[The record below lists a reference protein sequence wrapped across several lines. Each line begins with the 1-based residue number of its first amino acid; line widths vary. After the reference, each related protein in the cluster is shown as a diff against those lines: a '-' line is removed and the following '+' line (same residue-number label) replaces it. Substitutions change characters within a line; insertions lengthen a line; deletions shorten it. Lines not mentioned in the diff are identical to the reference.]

1 MFQKTGCSLITFL
14 ITRKSANINEMAEPV
29 VEFRSVRKTLVS
41 RTDGA
46 EVSTEVFKNLNL
58 RVAAGERLGVI
69 GPSGAGK
76 TTLLKLIN
84 RLEDIDE
91 GNVTVAGRDV
101 FDWDVRELRRR
112 AALVLQK
119 PYVFE
124 GTVRYN
130 VAFTYVANNL
140 KPPPDEVVI
149 ELLSDAGLPGVDIN
163 RPASSL
169 SVGQQQRVCL
179 ARSFA
184 AAPKVLMLDETT
196 GSLDPSAAAAVLNRI
211 YERCRVDGLTLIHVT
226 HEVPKLRDLDRVV
239 VIADGGVLE
248 DGRPKR
254 VIEGPISKTTKDFL
268 AGFS

>member
-1 MFQKTGCSLITFL
+1 MTC
-14 ITRKSANINEMAEPV
+14 KSVKINEMPESM
-29 VEFRSVRKTLVS
+29 VEFRSVRKTLIS

-46 EVSTEVFKNLNL
+46 EVSTEVFKDLNL
-58 RVAAGERLGVI
+58 CVAAGERLGVI

-84 RLEDIDE
+84 RLEDVDE
-91 GNVTVAGRDV
+91 GNVTVAGRSV
-101 FDWDVRELRRR
+101 FEWDVRELRRR
-112 AALVLQK
+112 ASLVLQK
-119 PYVFE
+119 PYVFD

-130 VAFTYVANNL
+130 VAFTYVADNL
-140 KPPPDEVVI
+140 ETPPDEVI
-149 ELLSDAGLPGVDIN
+149 SGLLSDAGLPEVDIN

-211 YERCRVDGLTLIHVT
+211 YERCRTDGLTLIHVT

-239 VIADGGVLE
+239 VIADGKVLE
-248 DGRPKR
+248 DGRPKGI
-254 VIEGPISKTTKDFL
+254 IEGSISKITKEFL
-268 AGFS
+268 AGFN